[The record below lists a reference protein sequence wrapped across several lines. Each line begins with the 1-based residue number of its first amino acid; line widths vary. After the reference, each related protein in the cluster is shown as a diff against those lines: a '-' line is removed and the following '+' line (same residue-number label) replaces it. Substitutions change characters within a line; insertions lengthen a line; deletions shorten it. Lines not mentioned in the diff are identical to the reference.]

1 MTAAPNVPTV
11 VVTGATSGIGRE
23 TALGL
28 ARLGA
33 DLALVARDE
42 ARGEATRREVLGAG
56 AHRALL
62 FVADLSSL
70 AQVRRL
76 AEDLMARLDRI
87 DVLVNNAGALH
98 ATRKLTVDGLE
109 MNLAVNHLAP
119 FLLTNLLLPKLKA
132 SAPSRVVTVASE
144 AHRTGR
150 LDLGDLQAEKR
161 FSVVNVYS
169 RSKLCNILFAAE
181 LARRLAGTGITS
193 NSLHPRVVATGFG
206 RTDAGWLGTATR
218 VLTPLFRSAR
228 KGARTSI
235 HLAVSPEVAG
245 VTGRY
250 FKDSRVARPSR
261 AARDEVAARR
271 LWEAS
276 ARLTGL
282 EQRASPLARSP
293 GKAILAP

>member
-169 RSKLCNILFAAE
+169 RSKLCNVLFAAE
-181 LARRLAGTGITS
+181 LARRLAGTGVTS
-193 NSLHPRVVATGFG
+193 NSLHPGLVATGFG
-206 RTDAGWLGTATR
+206 RNERGWLSAGMKLLA
-218 VLTPLFRSAR
+218 PLFISAR
-228 KGARTSI
+228 KGARNSLY
-235 HLAVSPEVAG
+235 LAISPDVEG

-250 FKDSRVARPSR
+250 FSDLVAVRPSR

-271 LWEAS
+271 LWEVS

-282 EQRASPLARSP
+282 EGAASPLAR
-293 GKAILAP
+293 GARTAILAE